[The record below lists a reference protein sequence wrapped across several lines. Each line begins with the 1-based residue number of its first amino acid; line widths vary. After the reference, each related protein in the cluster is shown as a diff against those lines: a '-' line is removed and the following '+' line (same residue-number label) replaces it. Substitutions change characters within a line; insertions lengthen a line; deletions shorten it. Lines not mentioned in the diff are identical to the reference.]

1 MPSYTASRLK
11 FWSGCDKSLRQK
23 DVRLCLSSPFTLA
36 EKGRGERGDSPY
48 LSLATSFGPLWPR
61 DLAHQTNKTG

>member
-23 DVRLCLSSPFTLA
+23 DVRLCLSSPFTPA
-36 EKGRGERGDSPY
+36 EKGRGERGGSPY
-48 LSLATSFGPLWPR
+48 LRLSTQKPGPR
-61 DLAHQTNKTG
+61 

>member
-23 DVRLCLSSPFTLA
+23 DVRLCLTPFTLA
-36 EKGRGERGDSPY
+36 EKGRGERGGSPY
-48 LSLATSFGPLWPR
+48 LRLSTQKPGAR
-61 DLAHQTNKTG
+61 